1 VVEKARDVTVDVNA
15 GLAVGVKTDV
25 LRQLAQM

>member
-1 VVEKARDVTVDVNA
+1 VVEKARDVTVGMKADLV
-15 GLAVGVKTDV
+15 VVKTDV

>member
-1 VVEKARDVTVDVNA
+1 VVEKARDVTVGMKA
-15 GLAVGVKTDV
+15 GLVVVKTDV